1 MMKIA
6 AVLVLLLA
14 TCCQAQDAAT
24 LAARE
29 ANQHAFELFQLF
41 RQMTKGNF
49 CFSPYS
55 GHRVAAMLAEG
66 AKGETQKQ
74 LIAMAHLSADAS
86 SRASQAEELRQELSK
101 TTGQSLVLE
110 VANSIWIP
118 SGKAFLPSFV
128 TLAKEQF
135 GASSL
140 PLPPGDAV
148 SAAAVVNRWIREK
161 TRGRIPSL
169 VGPGVF
175 DANLPTALVVNAVYL
190 KGNWS
195 QPFEISKTKPRE
207 FTHASA
213 STSMLPMM
221 LQTAAFEYSDS
232 EAWQCLE
239 MPFSGDDFCMR
250 FLLPRAEAGRTVLE
264 TALSSATWDKV
275 VQASNNCDVNVMLPR
290 FGFSTQ
296 LDLKGLW
303 QTLGASDAFEVQ
315 KADFTAMTSHQPCW
329 TSGVIHE
336 ATIEVNEQGAEA
348 AAATVAA
355 DPFGAAPEAPKRRR
369 VSFIANHP
377 FLWVIQHRRTG
388 LILFMGRFAGE

>member
-1 MMKIA
+1 MKIA

-14 TCCQAQDAAT
+14 TCCHAQDAAT

-66 AKGETQKQ
+66 AKGDTQKE
-74 LIAMAHLSADAS
+74 LLAMAHLARDMTE
-86 SRASQAEELRQELSK
+86 RAAQAAALRQELSK
-101 TTGQSLVLE
+101 AAGKGLILE
-110 VANSIWIP
+110 IANSIWMP
-118 SGKAFLPSFV
+118 QSHSFDPAFVSM
-128 TLAKEQF
+128 AQEQF
-135 GASSL
+135 GAAAQTL
-140 PLPPGDAV
+140 PEDDPTK
-148 SAAAVVNRWIREK
+148 SAAIVNRWIRDR
-161 TRGRIPSL
+161 TRGRITSL

-175 DANLPTALVVNAVYL
+175 TGDDPTALVINAVYL
-190 KGNWS
+190 KAAWES
-195 QPFEISKTKPRE
+195 PFEFIRTKPRS
-207 FTHASA
+207 FTQSSG
-213 STSMLPMM
+213 STSLLSTMQ
-221 LQTAAFEYSDS
+221 QTSAFEYGDS

-239 MPFSGDDFCMR
+239 LPFLSGEFSMR
-250 FLLPRAEAGRTVLE
+250 FLLPRLE
-264 TALSSATWDKV
+264 ENRPTIEKSLSSDTWDKV
-275 VQASNNCDVNVMLPR
+275 TSAFTNCDVNVLLPR

-303 QTLGASDAFEVQ
+303 QYLGASNVFDRDKCDLTNMIAQ
-315 KADFTAMTSHQPCW
+315 RPCW
-329 TSGVIHE
+329 TRQILHE
-336 ATIEVNEQGAEA
+336 ATIEVNEIGAEA
-348 AAATVAA
+348 SAATAAANPFAA
-355 DPFGAAPEAPKRRR
+355 GEPPKRRR